1 MGDLSAHFSRAEL
14 ACHCC
19 GELQLDPRLLQA
31 LETLRGLAGAP
42 VVVQCGYRCPKHNRA
57 VGGQA
62 HSQHLLGKA
71 ADLRSPGLGLQRM
84 YELALAVL
92 EFAQGGIGV
101 YDRGFLHV
109 DVRGHAA
116 RWAQVA
122 GRYVAIQELVREP
135 VPVNAEA
142 GLKS

>member
-19 GELQLDPRLLQA
+19 GELLLDPRLLSA
-31 LETLRGLAGAP
+31 LETLRGRAAGP
-42 VVVQCGYRCPKHNRA
+42 VVVQCAYRCPKHNRA

-71 ADLRSPGLGLQRM
+71 ADIRLPGLGLQRM
-84 YELALAVL
+84 YELALTVP
-92 EFAQGGIGV
+92 EFAQGGIGA

-122 GRYVAIQELVREP
+122 GRYVAIHELVREP
-135 VPVNAEA
+135 APSQTEPEF
-142 GLKS
+142 KR